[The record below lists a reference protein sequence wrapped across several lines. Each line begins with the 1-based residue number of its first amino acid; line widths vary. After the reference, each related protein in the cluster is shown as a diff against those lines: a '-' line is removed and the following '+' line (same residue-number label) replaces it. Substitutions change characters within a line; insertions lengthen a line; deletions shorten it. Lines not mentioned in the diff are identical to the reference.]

1 MSPKTRFIAVSAV
14 VLAAAAVAYAQQA
27 PNPPPPQGKADA
39 KPRRDV
45 GKAAVEAPAE
55 RVVAARTAATDSA
68 NPKVEPG
75 LVHWHATFEAACEAA
90 RKSGKPVFLFHMMGK
105 LDDQFC

>member
-55 RVVAARTAATDSA
+55 RVVAAR
-68 NPKVEPG
+68 
-75 LVHWHATFEAACEAA
+75 
-90 RKSGKPVFLFHMMGK
+90 KSGKPVLLFHMMGK

>member
-1 MSPKTRFIAVSAV
+1 MSLRTRFIVMSTV
-14 VLAAAAVAYAQQA
+14 VFAATAVAYAQQA
-27 PNPPPPQGKADA
+27 PAQPQPPAKADS

-45 GKAAVEAPAE
+45 GKATVEAPTE
-55 RVVAARTAATDSA
+55 RVVATRTAATDSV

-75 LVHWHATFEAACEAA
+75 LVHWHPTFEAACTAA
-90 RKSGKPVFLFHMMGK
+90 RKSGKPVLLFHMMGK

>member
-1 MSPKTRFIAVSAV
+1 MSLRTRFIAMSTV
-14 VLAAAAVAYAQQA
+14 VFAAAAVAHAQQA
-27 PNPPPPQGKADA
+27 PSPPPQGKADA

-45 GKAAVEAPAE
+45 GKGTVEAPTE

-75 LVHWHATFEAACEAA
+75 LVHWHQTFAAACAAA
-90 RKSGKPVFLFHMMGK
+90 RKSGKPVLLFHMMGK